1 MARGWDLLERGTAV
15 VAARLLPLNCVGCD
29 REGVWVCDACE
40 STLFCLPPVWV
51 EGLAPIR
58 NVAAVYS
65 YGDAVAREVV
75 HALKYRYGEGIM
87 GWVEEHIAEW
97 AGPPAGGCDSDFIPR
112 GAVLVPVPLHYR
124 RYVTRGFNQAW
135 LIAAA
140 FGRVLDLPVVQ
151 FLKRKRIT
159 APQMGLSRVARLQ
172 NIVDAFVV
180 DERVFTRCGSLG
192 LPTMIVVDDVTTTGA
207 TLAACA
213 QTLIVAGARQV
224 YGLAFAKE
232 A

>member
-1 MARGWDLLERGTAV
+1 MVGGWGLLEGITRV
-15 VAARLLPLNCVGCD
+15 VASRLLPLNCVGCD

-51 EGLAPIR
+51 EGLMP
-58 NVAAVYS
+58 VCGVTAVYS
-65 YGDAVAREVV
+65 YGDTVAREVV
-75 HALKYRYGEGIM
+75 HALKYRYGEGVM
-87 GWVEEHIAEW
+87 GWVEEHIAAW
-97 AGPPAGGCDSDFIPR
+97 AEEGGADLVPR
-112 GAVLVPVPLHYR
+112 DAVFVPVPLHYR
-124 RYVTRGFNQAW
+124 RYVTRGFNQAA

-140 FGRVLDLPVVQ
+140 FGRVLDLPVIP

-159 APQMGLSRVARLQ
+159 KPQMKLSRAARLQ

-180 DERVFTRCGSLG
+180 SERARTRYGALG
-192 LPTMIVVDDVTTTGA
+192 LPTVIVVDDVTTTGA

-213 QTLIVAGARQV
+213 KTLMAAGAKQV
-224 YGLAFAKE
+224 YGLAFTKE

>member
-1 MARGWDLLERGTAV
+1 MVSGWDLLERGTAV
-15 VAARLLPLNCVGCD
+15 VAARLLPLHCVVCD
-29 REGVWVCDACE
+29 REGIWVCDACE

-87 GWVEEHIAEW
+87 GWMQEHIAAW
-97 AGPPAGGCDSDFIPR
+97 AEDGGRDLVPR
-112 GAVLVPVPLHYR
+112 DAVLVPVPLYYR
-124 RYVTRGFNQAW
+124 RYVTRGFNQAE

-140 FGRVLDLPVVQ
+140 FGRVLDLPVVPL
-151 FLKRKRIT
+151 LKRKRIT
-159 APQMGLSRVARLQ
+159 APQMKLSRAARLQ
-172 NIVDAFVV
+172 NIADAFVV
-180 DERVFTRCGSLG
+180 DERVRTRYGTLG

-213 QTLIVAGARQV
+213 QTLITTGARDV
-224 YGLAFAKE
+224 YGLAFTKE